1 MNVYEYKCNYLTFS
15 EVQKI
20 ICKGMPRKGIC
31 KYKADWSS
39 EGSEIRLKIT
49 NLVEVSWLNDT
60 YYIIR

>member
-39 EGSEIRLKIT
+39 EGSEIRLKI
-49 NLVEVSWLNDT
+49 
-60 YYIIR
+60 